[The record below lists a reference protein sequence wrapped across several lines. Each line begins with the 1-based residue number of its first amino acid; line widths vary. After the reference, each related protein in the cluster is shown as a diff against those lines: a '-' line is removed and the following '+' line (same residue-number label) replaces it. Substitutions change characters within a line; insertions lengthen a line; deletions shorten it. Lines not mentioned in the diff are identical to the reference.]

1 MQRNRRALGAA
12 ALAPKNIEGWTAAE
26 AAGESSARAGRAG
39 ASEKADVAARR
50 PRAATSLVSCMRDPA
65 GCASSV
71 HEAEEKMKIAH
82 VNYVRTE
89 IGRGRRPRVADG

>member
-1 MQRNRRALGAA
+1 M
-12 ALAPKNIEGWTAAE
+12 APKNIEGWTAAE

-65 GCASSV
+65 GVLLVSMKLK
-71 HEAEEKMKIAH
+71 EKMKIAY
-82 VNYVRTE
+82 VDYVRTE